1 MNERLTVPSHSK
13 AGSNAELADR
23 VKSILATKQLTLHQ
37 ASQSSATLFGRGSPY
52 YLPHNLYSDLS
63 HGHFSPSLFQL
74 IAFSRI
80 SNYRLR
86 DWLRVFGFDIEAI
99 PRLQVQLRSKR
110 TAVLESSLDDPSSRI
125 PWFQSLHVGAPPTD
139 ILPLAHLLEWT
150 EPRRLVSLSTFNN
163 GGSLY
168 ALIGSEDA
176 LAFPELLPGS
186 IVRVNP
192 KLTGEALKQ
201 VTAERSAHLFLI
213 EHDRGLNCC
222 HLRSVGRG
230 RIGTTSS
237 QLPYAR
243 MEFTVPDQARIV
255 GVADLE
261 IRNLLAPRRPSVPN
275 NVAKRWK
282 PDPVSAKPSQFG
294 PLLRWARIK
303 MGLSC
308 RAAAA
313 KSRELA
319 QALGDKRYF
328 TASGSLSDYETC
340 NTPPRHF
347 HKVIT
352 FCVIYSLP
360 LNLIFQV
367 LGLSLEEVGREP
379 IPDLL
384 TGGPSSETFASADAE
399 GIEQTGFISELA
411 GQLGGAPLF
420 LRTSLGVLCGLP
432 RLSLKDFFWIA
443 RSPQSVHPYL
453 GGGVVAAVNRQR
465 KKPNDCAS
473 KPLWQ
478 QPLSIILKRNGTYLC
493 GCCSQ
498 ENDSLVIH
506 TYRGGIHKREEL
518 RSRDAEVI
526 GKVVS
531 VARRL

>member
-1 MNERLTVPSHSK
+1 VPLHNE
-13 AGSNAELADR
+13 AGSNRELAER

-37 ASQSSATLFGRGSPY
+37 ASQTSATLFGRGSPY
-52 YLPHNLYSDLS
+52 FLPHNLYYDLS

-74 IAFSRI
+74 VAFSRI

-99 PRLQVQLRSKR
+99 PRLQIQLGSKR
-110 TAVLESSLDDPSSRI
+110 TALLESSLDDSSSRI
-125 PWFQSLHVGAPPTD
+125 RWFRNLHTGAPPAD
-139 ILPLAHLLEWT
+139 IVPLAHLLEWT
-150 EPRRLVSLSTFNN
+150 EPRRLGSLSEFNDD
-163 GGSLY
+163 GFLY
-168 ALIGSEDA
+168 AQIGSEDA
-176 LAFPELLPGS
+176 IAFPQVLPGS

-192 KLTGEALKQ
+192 KTIGGALKQ
-201 VTAERSAHLFLI
+201 ATEERSAHLFLI
-213 EHDRGLNCC
+213 QHDRGLNCC
-222 HLRSVGRG
+222 HVRVSGRG
-230 RIGTTSS
+230 RIGTISN

-243 MEFTVPDQARIV
+243 MEFRVPDEARIV

-261 IRNLLAPRRPSVPN
+261 IRNLVAPQQPSVARSL
-275 NVAKRWK
+275 AKRWK
-282 PDPVSAKPSQFG
+282 PDLLPANPSQLG
-294 PLLRWARIK
+294 PLLRRARIET
-303 MGLSC
+303 GLSF

-319 QALGDKRYF
+319 DALGDERYF
-328 TASGSLSDYETC
+328 TASGSLSDYETL

-352 FCVIYSLP
+352 FCVIYSLF
-360 LNLIFQV
+360 LNQIFQV
-367 LGLSLEEVGREP
+367 LDLDLDEAGREP

-384 TGGPSSETFASADAE
+384 TGSPSSQTVDSTD
-399 GIEQTGFISELA
+399 GDPIQRTGFISELA
-411 GQLGGAPLF
+411 GEPGGVPFF
-420 LRTSLGVLCGLP
+420 LRSSLGVLCGLP

-443 RSPQSVHPYL
+443 KSPKPVHPYL
-453 GGGVVAAVNRQR
+453 AGGVVAVLNRQK

-478 QPLSIILKRNGTYLC
+478 QPLHIILKRDGTYQC

-506 TYRGGIHKREEL
+506 TYWGGIHKREEL
-518 RSRDAEVI
+518 RRRDAEVV
-526 GKVVS
+526 GKVAS